1 MYSVLELDKAEIAKP
16 PDSSCLE
23 VGLYTVDPTIFKQL
37 EAWIQSSFRLQSKSS
52 APMRLTKA
60 QRVYCPVVF
69 DAFQHKKA
77 SMAANRGM
85 KQDAAGFSDLFF
97 HAAPVDQ
104 VHKICGLH
112 FSGNS
117 SGFSPKLPGKR
128 KAPSSSDEEGIYFQP
143 HIQFA
148 LTKGG
153 GRGPNGEYTI
163 VVGEVIIG
171 NRKDVGLLSEKC
183 EREDFDS
190 AQFDSV
196 AGIEP
201 MPQPIL
207 REYGRQVIIYD
218 RAQACPHY
226 VLTFRLGFT
235 IKCKANDLFLYA
247 DKDKNWDSGI
257 GARLSVMHHWGP
269 ECEWE
274 LDPQGG
280 GVFAIRSCVP
290 PHRTLFAK
298 KDHNWEA
305 GVGAGSP
312 PSKVHKDGLWKLVK
326 RNGYYRFINEESART
341 LYIRLDSKVI
351 VGAGWPTSL
360 VETDGK
366 FELEPEV
373 PEEWMESTVAVA
385 KPAL

>member
-1 MYSVLELDKAEIAKP
+1 MAHSNIEHNKGASYYDVKAEIARA
-16 PDSSCLE
+16 PD
-23 VGLYTVDPTIFKQL
+23 
-37 EAWIQSSFRLQSKSS
+37 QSSHEVCLCTVGSEVVKHVENWLAQSCE
-52 APMRLTKA
+52 
-60 QRVYCPVVF
+60 QVRVISVKRIFDPVKVA
-69 DAFQHKKA
+69 AFQEKKA
-77 SMAANRGM
+77 TIAAKRGM
-85 KQDAAGFSDLFF
+85 SEEESSDLLF
-97 HAAPVDQ
+97 HAAPWDQ
-104 VHKICGLH
+104 VSKICGLG
-112 FSGNS
+112 FSS
-117 SGFSPKLPGKR
+117 STTSGFSPKPPGKR
-128 KAPSSSDEEGIYFQP
+128 KAPGSSDEKGIYFQP

-207 REYGRQVIIYD
+207 RDYGRQVIIYD
-218 RAQACPHY
+218 PAQACPHY

-247 DKDKNWDSGI
+247 DKDKNWEAGI
-257 GARLSVMHHWGP
+257 GARSTVIP